1 MGPILQ
7 NTLEGRLHG
16 VTGKAA
22 VAGAAVWFAYRT
34 VDDLAE
40 TTWTRTDDGGE
51 FAFEIPAAALA
62 SARIGA
68 RLEGA
73 QVVDLEPNGEVLEPG
88 DVIVV
93 VDDIVPSHLRHAGA

>member
-1 MGPILQ
+1 MTVTQ

-22 VAGAAVWFAYRT
+22 VGGVEVWFAYRT
-34 VDDLAE
+34 IDGAE
-40 TTWTRTDDGGE
+40 ATAITRTDGRGG
-51 FAFEIPAAALA
+51 FAFEIPERPLRT
-62 SARIGA
+62 ARVGA

-73 QVVDLEPNGEVLEPG
+73 QVVDLEPGGERLEPG

-93 VDDIVPSHLRHAGA
+93 VDDIVPSHLRHAGF